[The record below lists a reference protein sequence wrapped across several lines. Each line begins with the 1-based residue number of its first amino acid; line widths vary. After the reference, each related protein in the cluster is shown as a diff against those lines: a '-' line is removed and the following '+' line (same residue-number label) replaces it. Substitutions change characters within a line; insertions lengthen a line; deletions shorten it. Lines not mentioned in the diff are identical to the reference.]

1 MDPLRASLLGGG
13 PADDGASTSASS
25 HTSSASSRPAAA
37 SPTHAL
43 LPWLYPSAPVAT
55 SSSSLPSKKTPTV
68 LVAPPQALAEV
79 RAHLSK
85 PRHALLGEWRATA
98 ICGNDILASVL
109 YSTGLV
115 AAKAGKL
122 TPVAQALVSAVLYCF
137 RAIYEEAVTAVPL
150 NGGSYNVLLNSTSKR
165 AAAVA
170 AALGIISYLATGVVS
185 ATSALHYLNSTQ
197 LVAVPIVPGAVALLL
212 AFALLSLVG
221 IGESAAVAL
230 AIFVA
235 HVLTLALLA
244 ACSLYF
250 VIAHD
255 GGRTLVDNWHTPLP
269 AVQIAAADP
278 DLLNATSVFSDPGD
292 ALLNGTL
299 VEAEDRVLHGTVAT
313 ALFFGFAS
321 AMLGITGFE
330 TSAQFVEQ
338 QQPGV
343 FRKTL
348 RNMWAL
354 ATLFNV
360 SLSVLALAV
369 LPLSVIYGDDA
380 VDSTAKCNDVVLAEM
395 ARKAAGDWL
404 ARWVSLD
411 AFVVLAGGVLTS
423 YVGITGLVRRL
434 AGDRVLPA
442 FLSRTNAWRGTNHY
456 IILLFFVAQAS
467 LVVWLDADSSAL
479 AGVFTLAFLTV
490 MALFAAGCMLLKLKR
505 DEIPRDV
512 RASWASCVVG
522 LAMVLAGLVGNL
534 LANPSIFSY
543 FALYFS
549 ALAGVMLLMLERVV
563 LLRVLLH
570 ILRSIC
576 PSRST
581 PKSMKK
587 KKKNGESSWLG
598 CFRRSSSQEDRLREQ
613 QQQEQLV
620 KKLEDEQEDGDPSYY
635 RHTGAIGGQTIAA
648 VLRAIH
654 LPPIVFFCKRPE
666 LAVLNKAVLYVRK
679 NEQTHNLRIV
689 HVSASDD
696 DGHHSDG
703 HEAIDVHTKTIQRRA
718 AGQSGEPEDPVEEL
732 HAMVAVLDRMY
743 PKLHVEFV
751 AVRAPGGRFNPA
763 LVTWLSS
770 EMGVPPNMMF
780 IRQPGCARIH
790 RVAALGVRVITS

>member
-13 PADDGASTSASS
+13 HADP
-25 HTSSASSRPAAA
+25 PAAWTRHPSV

-43 LPWLYPSAPVAT
+43 LPWLYPSAPAA
-55 SSSSLPSKKTPTV
+55 SSRFAAGKAATV
-68 LVAPPQALAEV
+68 LEAPPQALAAA
-79 RAHLSK
+79 RAHLSA

-197 LVAVPIVPGAVALLL
+197 LVVAPIVPGAVALLL

-244 ACSLYF
+244 GCSIYF

-255 GGRTLVDNWHTPLP
+255 GGQTLMKNWHTPLP

-278 DLLNATSVFSDPGD
+278 DMLNATSVFGDPGD
-292 ALLNGTL
+292 AGLDAALNATL
-299 VEAEDRVLHGTVAT
+299 VEADDRMLHGTVAT

-380 VDSTAKCNDVVLAEM
+380 VEASAKGNDVVLAEM
-395 ARKAAGDWL
+395 ARMAAGDWL

-456 IILLFFVAQAS
+456 IILLFFAAQAS

-479 AGVFTLAFLTV
+479 AGVFTLAFLAV

-512 RASWASCVVG
+512 RASWPSCVIG
-522 LAMVLAGLVGNL
+522 LAMVLAGLAGNL

-549 ALAGVMLLMLERVV
+549 ALAGVMLLMLERVM
-563 LLRVLLH
+563 LLRILLH
-570 ILRSIC
+570 VLRSVC
-576 PSRST
+576 PSRASR
-581 PKSMKK
+581 KRKK
-587 KKKNGESSWLG
+587 TRNSSWLD
-598 CFRRSSSQEDRLREQ
+598 CFRRGASQEDQLRDKHQ
-613 QQQEQLV
+613 HEQLV
-620 KKLEDEQEDGDPSYY
+620 KKQEEEEEEEESDASYY
-635 RHTGAIGGQTIAA
+635 RRTGAIGGQTIAA

-654 LPPIVFFCKRPE
+654 LPPIVFFVKRPE

-679 NEQTHNLRIV
+679 NEHTHSLRIV
-689 HVSASDD
+689 HVSASTTPDQLAEN
-696 DGHHSDG
+696 
-703 HEAIDVHTKTIQRRA
+703 HESVDVQADKPENPA
-718 AGQSGEPEDPVEEL
+718 PGEDVVEEL
-732 HAMVAVLDRMY
+732 RAMVAVLDRMY

-751 AVRAPGGRFNPA
+751 DVRAPGGRFDPA
-763 LVTWLSS
+763 LVTWLSQ
-770 EMGVPPNMMF
+770 ETGVPPNMMF
-780 IRQPGCARIH
+780 IRQPGSARIH